1 MVVGVPLIVKTL
13 PTQEEVTPGGNPVAV
28 PLPVA
33 PVVARV
39 IEVIATFL
47 HIVCV
52 EVEATVLV
60 LTVIVPLADKFPH
73 VLVSGIE

>member
-1 MVVGVPLIVKTL
+1 MPA
-13 PTQEEVTPGGNPVAV
+13 QEEVTPGGNPVAV

-47 HIVCV
+47 HKVCV

-60 LTVIVPLADKFPH
+60 LTVIVPFADKVPH
-73 VLVSGIE
+73 ELVSGIV